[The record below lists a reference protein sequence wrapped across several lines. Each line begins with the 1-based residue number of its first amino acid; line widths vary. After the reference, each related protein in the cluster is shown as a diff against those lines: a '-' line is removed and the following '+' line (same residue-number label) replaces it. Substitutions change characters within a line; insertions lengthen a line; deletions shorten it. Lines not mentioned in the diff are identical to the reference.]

1 MAPYFYLNL
10 KIIIKHMFRILLFL
24 LIVIPFNVYSNESL
38 LTIQQQLERL
48 QREVSDLSQTVYS
61 KENEL
66 VNPKDSDKAINLS
79 AIDMRI
85 YDLEKDIKNLTGT
98 LEEIFFLIEDLKT
111 DISEFENIFSSIEKN
126 ISKLENKNQTSEIQ
140 FANNNN
146 SENNDENTLG
156 SLKITSNNT
165 VTQDTEDIVENTQE
179 QLNETEVEKNILPEE
194 QFQIAFEN
202 IRNKN
207 WDEAKV
213 SFINFIENNPENQ
226 LAGSAHYWLG
236 ELHILEKKYREA
248 AIVLAEGYQKFPES
262 IKAPDM
268 LLKLSQSLYN
278 VEKIDESCKM
288 LEELIQNYS
297 KNKLVKNAKKQSNDF
312 GCIESIE

>member
-1 MAPYFYLNL
+1 
-10 KIIIKHMFRILLFL
+10 MFRIFLFL
-24 LIVIPFNVYSNESL
+24 LLVIPFNVYSNESL

-61 KENEL
+61 KENES

-111 DISEFENIFSSIEKN
+111 DISEFESIFSSLEKN

-140 FANNNN
+140 FANNN